1 MSEALPVSNHK
12 LYIITRNDL
21 SAAYQLP
28 QVAHGV
34 AHFADE
40 HPLEYKKWLTDNH
53 KIVVFAVEDKDSLLN
68 LLDKIQKMDAKH
80 TIFKEPDLDY
90 DLTTIVLVPCRKAK
104 RVVEGLKLAGK

>member
-1 MSEALPVSNHK
+1 MNETAPVSNHK

-21 SAAYQLP
+21 SPAYQLP

-40 HPLEYKKWLTDNH
+40 HNEEYKKWLINNH
-53 KIVVFAVEDKDSLLN
+53 KIVVFAVENKDSMIN
-68 LLDKIQKMDAKH
+68 LLEKIQDMNAKY
-80 TIFKEPDLDY
+80 TMFKEPDLNY
-90 DLTTIVLVPCRKAK
+90 EVTTIVLVPCRKAK